1 MYCFIGESDR
11 DRLMSEVVSISD
23 LTAQYINDA
32 LRGTGKEQK
41 LDNGD
46 AFSSLLSSAM
56 QLVKETNDLSNA
68 ANAQQMNFALGY
80 SDNTHYLA
88 IAQQKAALSLQYTVA
103 VKNKMIEAY
112 KEIMNMQI

>member
-1 MYCFIGESDR
+1 
-11 DRLMSEVVSISD
+11 MSGVISISD
-23 LTAQYINDA
+23 LTAQYVNEA
-32 LRGTGKEQK
+32 LKGTGMEEK
-41 LDNGD
+41 LDNGE

-56 QLVKETNDLSNA
+56 KMIKETNDLSNA

-80 SDNTHYLA
+80 SDNTHDLA